1 MLIIN
6 KLKCLIEEINK
17 SISVMIFFSKIA
29 WRVEKLFFLYYFL
42 GFITFCTQPFVTIV
56 GMKVLID
63 NMASD
68 ERNIYNII
76 LYTCIMVAGDII
88 CRAAYKYTTD
98 KKNVCNDKIDREII
112 MNIDD
117 MCMKIKYEDTENP
130 DMLDTMKK
138 VISGYTQIGF
148 LGVSNIIFE
157 FIANFIIIIGVIY
170 LILQCS
176 IVLIILVFINLI
188 ITSIINS
195 KVSEINFEFFKTISK
210 KERRLDY
217 FINKVT
223 TYQYGKDVRI
233 YDAGIMLLEGQKKV
247 ANELI
252 DISQNRFKK
261 MWRKRRQYQ
270 IINNVFIGATYTI
283 LATETAVK
291 RITLGQFTSLINA
304 VLQFSESFEVIIEVY
319 YDMKKNTK
327 ILSEVVSFLKVA
339 PNEGGDKVDAVDD
352 NITIE
357 FKNVS
362 FKYPR
367 SDEMILSNINL
378 KISSGEHIAIVGENG
393 SGKTTFIKILCRLY
407 ELTEGEILINGKN
420 INQYSFDEYTKLL
433 AVVFQDYKL
442 FAFSV
447 KDNIVLDDKCDY
459 EDLKTLSKKVGIE
472 DRILKEK
479 NQYDTN
485 LYKYFDGNGI
495 DLSGGEE
502 QKIAIVRAL
511 YKNAPLFILDEP
523 TSALDPIAEYNI
535 YRQINELVGKK
546 TTIYISHRL
555 SSCKFCDRIL
565 VFANKTIVE
574 DGNHDELMGN
584 QAGIYYKMFT
594 TQAKYY
600 Q

>member
-1 MLIIN
+1 
-6 KLKCLIEEINK
+6 
-17 SISVMIFFSKIA
+17 MI
-29 WRVEKLFFLYYFL
+29 
-42 GFITFCTQPFVTIV
+42 
-56 GMKVLID
+56 
-63 NMASD
+63 
-68 ERNIYNII
+68 
-76 LYTCIMVAGDII
+76 
-88 CRAAYKYTTD
+88 
-98 KKNVCNDKIDREII
+98 KIDLI
-112 MNIDD
+112 
-117 MCMKIKYEDTENP
+117 T
-130 DMLDTMKK
+130 
-138 VISGYTQIGF
+138 GF
-148 LGVSNIIFE
+148 LG
-157 FIANFIIIIGVIY
+157 A
-170 LILQCS
+170 
-176 IVLIILVFINLI
+176 
-188 ITSIINS
+188 
-195 KVSEINFEFFKTISK
+195 
-210 KERRLDY
+210 
-217 FINKVT
+217 
-223 TYQYGKDVRI
+223 
-233 YDAGIMLLEGQKKV
+233 
-247 ANELI
+247 
-252 DISQNRFKK
+252 
-261 MWRKRRQYQ
+261 
-270 IINNVFIGATYTI
+270 
-283 LATETAVK
+283 
-291 RITLGQFTSLINA
+291 
-304 VLQFSESFEVIIEVY
+304 
-319 YDMKKNTK
+319 
-327 ILSEVVSFLKVA
+327 
-339 PNEGGDKVDAVDD
+339 
-352 NITIE
+352 
-357 FKNVS
+357 
-362 FKYPR
+362 
-367 SDEMILSNINL
+367 
-378 KISSGEHIAIVGENG
+378 
-393 SGKTTFIKILCRLY
+393 GKTTFIKILCRLY